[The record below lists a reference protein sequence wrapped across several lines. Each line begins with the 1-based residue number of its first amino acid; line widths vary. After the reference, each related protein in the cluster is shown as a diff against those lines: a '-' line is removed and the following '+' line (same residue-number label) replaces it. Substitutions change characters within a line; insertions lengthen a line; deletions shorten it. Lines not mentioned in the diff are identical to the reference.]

1 MKRRRGKEARGIK
14 NQRGFTLVELMV
26 VVAIL
31 GILAVSAMPLY
42 HTWLQRAY
50 GSEAKVMMK
59 KLLDAQILYFLD
71 HNKFYPEDGS
81 IVQIR
86 QDDSPTKDE
95 IRFVYNNLNIM
106 IPVGH
111 RLNYLIGAANSPNA
125 EVCQI
130 QIWADFTLFQTE
142 DHRPVSTW
150 LAILN
155 RDGTMTHHF
164 F

>member
-1 MKRRRGKEARGIK
+1 MKRREGTEARRTK

-59 KLLDAQILYFLD
+59 KLLDAQIIYFLD
-71 HNKFYPEDGS
+71 HNMFFPDDGS
-81 IVQIR
+81 TLQIR
-86 QDDSPTKDE
+86 QDDDPTKAD
-95 IRFVYNNLNIM
+95 ISLVYNNLNIM

-111 RLNYLIGAANSPNA
+111 RLNYLIGAANLPND
-125 EVCQI
+125 EQCRI

-142 DHRPVSTW
+142 DHRPVSAW
-150 LAILN
+150 LAILH

>member
-1 MKRRRGKEARGIK
+1 MKRRDGSEAKGQKR
-14 NQRGFTLVELMV
+14 QRGFTLVELMV
-26 VVAIL
+26 VIAIL

-42 HTWLQRAY
+42 RTWLQRAY

-71 HNKFYPEDGS
+71 HNKFFPEDGS
-81 IVQIR
+81 ILQVR
-86 QDDSPTKDE
+86 QDDAPTKVD
-95 IRFVYNNLNIM
+95 ISLVYNNLNIM

-111 RLNYLIGAANSPNA
+111 RLNYLIGADNLPN
-125 EVCQI
+125 EEQCRI

-142 DHRPVSTW
+142 DHRPVSAW
-150 LAILN
+150 LAILY
-155 RDGTMTHHF
+155 RDGSMKHVF